1 MFDRMREALSGKKK
15 KEEPV
20 VVRCTET
27 PADLQRGDVIV
38 FWDTGDAV
46 VTATLD
52 CWENLGGRQTSW
64 RWLHLSSGAVL
75 ETLGGG
81 TLIYEKTDII
91 HQGTVAF
98 QRLTGSAEQEGV
110 LQAFEARVRE
120 GTVATDPV
128 SFRMDEAAY
137 RVTSTGTF
145 LCERVGPLT
154 GEVWRDI
161 SDDEGQNVYFRM
173 QSSEGAEVLGIW
185 TTHIALLTGR
195 TLKPSEIKGLY
206 GA

>member
-1 MFDRMREALSGKKK
+1 MRDALMGKK

-20 VVRCTET
+20 KVRVTET

-52 CWENLGGRQTSW
+52 CWENLSGRQTTW
-64 RWLHLSSGAVL
+64 RWLQLSSGAWL
-75 ETLGGG
+75 EVQGPRTY
-81 TLIYEKTDII
+81 IYPTTEVV

-98 QRLTGSAEQEGV
+98 QRLTGSADEEGV
-110 LQAFEARVRE
+110 LQTFEARVRS

-128 SFRMDEAAY
+128 SFRMDDVAY
-137 RVTSTGTF
+137 RVESTGTF
-145 LCERVGPLT
+145 LCTRTGPLT
-154 GEVWRDI
+154 DDVWRDI
-161 SDDEGQNVYFRM
+161 SDEEGQNVYFRM
-173 QSSEGAEVLGIW
+173 QASDGAEVLGIW
-185 TTHIALLTGR
+185 TTHIALLRGR
-195 TLKPSEIKGLY
+195 PLESTEIKGLY

>member
-1 MFDRMREALSGKKK
+1 MFDRMREALSSKKK
-15 KEEPV
+15 KDQPV
-20 VVRCTET
+20 AVRRTET

-52 CWENLGGRQTSW
+52 CWENLSGRQTTW

-75 ETLGGG
+75 ETLGGETFISEG
-81 TLIYEKTDII
+81 TDII
-91 HQGTVAF
+91 HQGTLAF
-98 QRLTGSAEQEGV
+98 QRLTGSAEGEGV
-110 LQAFEARVRE
+110 LQTFEARVRE
-120 GTVATDPV
+120 GAVATDPV

-137 RVTSTGTF
+137 RVKSTGTF
-145 LCERVGPLT
+145 LCERTGPIT

-161 SDDEGQNVYFRM
+161 SDQEGQNVYFRM
-173 QSSEGAEVLGIW
+173 QSTEGAEVLGLW

-195 TLKPSEIKGLY
+195 PLKASEIKGLY

>member
-1 MFDRMREALSGKKK
+1 MFDRMRDALIGKK
-15 KEEPV
+15 KEEPAPIRV
-20 VVRCTET
+20 TEK

-38 FWDTGDAV
+38 LWEGGDAV

-52 CWENLGGRQTSW
+52 CWENLGGRQTAW

-75 ETLGGG
+75 EVLGGG
-81 TLIYEKTDII
+81 DFIYDTTEVI
-91 HQGTVAF
+91 HQGTLAF
-98 QRLTGSAEQEGV
+98 QRLTGSAAEEGV
-110 LQAFEARVRE
+110 LQSFEARVRN

-137 RVTSTGTF
+137 RVKSTGTF
-145 LCERVGPLT
+145 LGTRTGPLDQ
-154 GEVWRDI
+154 EVWRDI
-161 SDDEGQNVYFRM
+161 SEEQGQNVYFRM
-173 QSSEGAEVLGIW
+173 QSTEGAEVLGIW

-195 TLKPSEIKGLY
+195 ELANAEIKGLY